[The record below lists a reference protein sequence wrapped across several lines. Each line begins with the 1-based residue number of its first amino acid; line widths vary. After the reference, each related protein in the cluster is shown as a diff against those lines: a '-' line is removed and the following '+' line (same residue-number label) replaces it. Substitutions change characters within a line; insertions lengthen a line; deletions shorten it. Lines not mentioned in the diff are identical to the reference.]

1 LQAES
6 FNPRCLFLFGSYTIG
21 KERLFL
27 HVAQALRSKVYV
39 AAAKRG
45 IMACLDLPPE
55 QAQLL
60 TTNHL
65 DANIHV
71 VGTPRTAAADV
82 GRTGVCSCAFGVG
95 VLSAPAGN
103 RATHMLPSRV
113 VACCKHSSCCQAMW
127 LM

>member
-1 LQAES
+1 VPSLVSRAPCLQAES

-65 DANIHV
+65 EANIHV
-71 VGTPRTAAADV
+71 VSPAT
-82 GRTGVCSCAFGVG
+82 F
-95 VLSAPAGN
+95 PAG
-103 RATHMLPSRV
+103 RASV
-113 VACCKHSSCCQAMW
+113 F
-127 LM
+127 

>member
-1 LQAES
+1 VRAAVQAES

-39 AAAKRG
+39 AAAKRS
-45 IMACLDLPPE
+45 IMACLDLTPE

-65 DANIHV
+65 EANIHV
-71 VGTPRTAAADV
+71 VSSTP
-82 GRTGVCSCAFGVG
+82 
-95 VLSAPAGN
+95 
-103 RATHMLPSRV
+103 
-113 VACCKHSSCCQAMW
+113 
-127 LM
+127 